1 MNSWTLKQLDVK
13 SPTSSKV
20 TGAQILLSHLFEVLN
35 FQILKVLHRNFSF
48 YFTLILAIF
57 FRFNSHKM
65 PATSF
70 KTIQLDLWSHYS
82 NLTFIY
88 IVIQDRNIDMQK
100 L

>member
-1 MNSWTLKQLDVK
+1 
-13 SPTSSKV
+13 
-20 TGAQILLSHLFEVLN
+20 
-35 FQILKVLHRNFSF
+35 
-48 YFTLILAIF
+48 
-57 FRFNSHKM
+57 M

-100 L
+100 LYKISIIFIQENKIFSKNP